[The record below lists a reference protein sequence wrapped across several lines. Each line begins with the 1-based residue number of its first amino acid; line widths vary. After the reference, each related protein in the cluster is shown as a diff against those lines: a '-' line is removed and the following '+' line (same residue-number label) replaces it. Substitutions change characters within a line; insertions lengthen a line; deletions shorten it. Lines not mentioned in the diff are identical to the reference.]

1 MNIGVAQVGNAADFS
16 LFMVIF
22 SQVMAA
28 KMDGDEK
35 LGILDMKT
43 LFRAQKYPLRFI
55 KSRGLDVKNLL
66 IGNTIFG
73 VVEIGGIHPK

>member
-1 MNIGVAQVGNAADFS
+1 MNIGAAQVGNAADLS
-16 LFMVIF
+16 LFMVTF

-35 LGILDMKT
+35 LGILDRKI
-43 LFRAQKYPLRFI
+43 LFRAQKYTLRFI

-73 VVEIGGIHPK
+73 VVEIGRIHPK

>member
-43 LFRAQKYPLRFI
+43 LFRAQKYTLRFI

-73 VVEIGGIHPK
+73 VVEIGRIHPK